1 MDQKTF
7 TMVTGVTRK
16 YEDIVE
22 DFKVYGDEAEK
33 KLKER
38 VKAWVGEGKVFDCEI
53 DAEKYPHIAK
63 AQEVLD
69 AANVDYDLSEADV
82 ETGSSDS
89 TSDTP
94 APVDNPSDS
103 GSSDTGGSYDDE
115 GSDDEGSNNG

>member
-7 TMVTGVTRK
+7 TMVTGITRK

-22 DFKVYGDEAEK
+22 DFKVYGDEATK
-33 KLKER
+33 KLQER

-69 AANVDYDLSEADV
+69 AAGVDYDLSEADV
-82 ETGSSDS
+82 ETGS
-89 TSDTP
+89 T
-94 APVDNPSDS
+94 DS
-103 GSSDTGGSYDDE
+103 GSSDNGSYDVED